1 MLLTATSIRKTFVGV
16 TALDDVDFGLKA
28 GEIHALMGEN
38 GAGKSTLV
46 KVLTGVHPP
55 DSGQV
60 VLDGKELSLTSP
72 SDAVAKGIS
81 TVYQEVNL
89 VPNLSV
95 AENICLGR
103 EDRGPLGINWKSAK
117 ERAIKAL
124 DRLGCKIDVNAS
136 LGRCSVAEQQLVA
149 IARALDVSC
158 QVLVLDEPTSSLDQH
173 EVAQLFEILRKLR
186 AEGMGIIFITH
197 FLEQVFEV
205 SDRIT
210 ILRNGK
216 LVSVHD
222 TATITRLELVSAMI
236 GKPAIELSE
245 RPRAT
250 GGVGTGEALIKV
262 DALTRPRAIEGLTTS
277 VSPGEVVGL
286 AGLLGSGRTES
297 LRLLFGVD
305 RWTTG
310 SFSLR
315 GRSVARH
322 SIARAIRA
330 HIGFCTEDRKV
341 SGIFPDLSVLENLVI
356 VAQAKKGWL
365 WKINRATT
373 RKLVDEYVGR
383 LNIVTS
389 SSDKPIQFLSG
400 GNQQKVLLARW
411 LAASPNLLLLDEPT
425 RGIDVGAR
433 YEIEELIESYRQS
446 GMGFCIV
453 SSELDEIIRTSTK
466 VVVLRDR
473 KMVKELSGDEVTMDS
488 LTEAI
493 AGDSPS

>member
-1 MLLTATSIRKTFVGV
+1 MLLTATSITKTFDGV
-16 TALDDVDFGLKA
+16 TALDSVDFSLKS

-46 KVLTGVHPP
+46 KVLTGVYTP
-55 DSGQV
+55 DLGTV
-60 VLDGKELSLTSP
+60 SLEGNDLHLASP
-72 SDAVAKGIS
+72 SDAVSKGIS

-95 AENICLGR
+95 LENICLGR
-103 EDRGPLGINWKSAK
+103 EDRGVLGINWKSAK

-124 DRLGCKIDVNAS
+124 DRLGCKIDVNAN

-173 EVAQLFEILRKLR
+173 EVAQLFEILHKLR

-197 FLEQVFEV
+197 FLDQVFEV

-222 TATITRLELVSAMI
+222 TASISRLELVSAMI
-236 GKPAIELSE
+236 GKPAVDLSE
-245 RPRAT
+245 RARVIAVETASEPLLSVN
-250 GGVGTGEALIKV
+250 G
-262 DALTRPRAIEGLTTS
+262 LTRPRAIEGLATS
-277 VSPGEVVGL
+277 VSPGEVVGF

-297 LRLLFGVD
+297 MRLLFGVD
-305 RWTTG
+305 RWSKG
-310 SFSLR
+310 SFQL
-315 GRSVARH
+315 GGKPIVRH
-322 SIARAIRA
+322 SIARAIRS
-330 HIGFCTEDRKV
+330 HMGFCTEDRKV
-341 SGIFPDLSVLENLVI
+341 SGIFPELSVRENLVI

-365 WKINRATT
+365 WKLNRATT
-373 RKLVDEYVGR
+373 KKLVEDSIAR

-389 SSDKPIQFLSG
+389 SSEKPIQFLSG

-411 LAASPNLLLLDEPT
+411 LAANPNLLLLDEPT

-433 YEIEELIESYRQS
+433 YEIEELIESYRQN
-446 GMGFCIV
+446 GMAFCVV

-473 KMVKELSGDEVTMDS
+473 KMVKELAGGQVTMDS

-493 AGDSPS
+493 AGDTPS